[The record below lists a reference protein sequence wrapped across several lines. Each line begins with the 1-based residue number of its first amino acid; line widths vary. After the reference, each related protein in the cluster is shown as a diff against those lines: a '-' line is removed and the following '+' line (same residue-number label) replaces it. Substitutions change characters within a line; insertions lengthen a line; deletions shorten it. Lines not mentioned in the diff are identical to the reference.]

1 MADREGKAGSG
12 MRTYVAV
19 WLALALIVAI
29 EVAVTYASLPA
40 GSLLAVLLALAV
52 TEAAIALLY
61 FMGLRYERAAL
72 FWTLI
77 PTLVFVLLLLNHLWR
92 DAFRLVTLSPQAS

>member
-1 MADREGKAGSG
+1 MADMEAKAGPG

-19 WLALALIVAI
+19 WFALALIVAL

-52 TEAAIALLY
+52 TEAAIAVLY

-77 PTLVFVLLLLNHLWR
+77 PTLVFVLLMLNHLWR

>member
-12 MRTYVAV
+12 MGTYVAA
-19 WLALALIVAI
+19 WFALALIVAL
-29 EVAVTYASLPA
+29 EVAATYASLSR

-52 TEAAIALLY
+52 IEAAIALLY

-77 PTLVFVLLLLNHLWR
+77 PTLVFVLLMLNHLWR

>member
-1 MADREGKAGSG
+1 MANREGKAGPG

-19 WLALALIVAI
+19 WFALALLVAL
-29 EVAVTYASLPA
+29 EVAVTYASLPP

-77 PTLVFVLLLLNHLWR
+77 PTLVFVLLMLNHLWR

>member
-1 MADREGKAGSG
+1 ADREVKAGPG

-19 WLALALIVAI
+19 WFALALIVAI
-29 EVAVTYASLPA
+29 EVTVTYASLPE

-52 TEAAIALLY
+52 TEAAIAVLY